1 MSGLRGGQHAGFPH
15 SPCPKSLADMGM
27 RMSLE
32 AAESVIGWSSGLQA
46 GGRGVPT
53 HQHHILD
60 PVLCCPPLGVPLF
73 HPSRVR
79 QLEEELRTM
88 DQSLKSLIA
97 SEEEVLG
104 QGCGAMCSSPLSL
117 SLSLEPCE
125 PPLSFLHHCL
135 HHQRPLSSLSSRL
148 QAGHAPS
155 SLHPCFPLVGPAR
168 AWLVVMHEISVQGS
182 TRNG

>member
-1 MSGLRGGQHAGFPH
+1 MSGAHGGQCTGVSH

-27 RMSLE
+27 GMSLE
-32 AAESVIGWSSGLQA
+32 AAGSALGWSLGLQA

-60 PVLCCPPLGVPLF
+60 PVLCCPPPGVPLF

-104 QGCGAMCSSPLSL
+104 QGRGAMCSSPLSL
-117 SLSLEPCE
+117 SLSLKPCE
-125 PPLSFLHHCL
+125 PPLSFLHHCV
-135 HHQRPLSSLSSRL
+135 HHRRPLASLSSRCRPGML
-148 QAGHAPS
+148 
-155 SLHPCFPLVGPAR
+155 LHPSIPASR
-168 AWLVVMHEISVQGS
+168 WRDQRELGWW
-182 TRNG
+182 